1 MKLIPTN
8 DNSNTLYSK
17 QFDENYHSTKDGAIN
32 ETLYKHIYPALKFHE
47 DKNHI
52 VILDI
57 CYGLGYNTLLT
68 VLELIKLGKSAKIIS
83 PEFDLELIQSLN
95 QFEYPKEFEVLR
107 KIIHQLSTTQSY
119 KDSQFEI
126 KIIIGDAR
134 EYLKSSQENFD
145 IVYQDPFSLQKNP
158 LLWTREYFAQIKNVL
173 KNDGILTTYST
184 ATNARMGMYENGF
197 FIYQNSSKFIRA
209 GTLASLTPINGY
221 EMIDMRLKK
230 ERNKEAKSLR
240 DMEFS

>member
-1 MKLIPTN
+1 MELIPTN

-17 QFDENYHSTKDGAIN
+17 QFDECYHSTKDGAIN
-32 ETLYKHIYPALKFHE
+32 ETLYKHIYPALGFHE
-47 DKNHI
+47 DKDHL

-68 VLELIKLGKSAKIIS
+68 LLELLKQGKSAKIIS
-83 PEFDLELIQSLN
+83 PEFDLNLVQSLSN
-95 QFEYPKEFEVLR
+95 FEYPNEFEPLR
-107 KIIHQLSTTQSY
+107 KIIDSLSSTQSY

-126 KIIIGDAR
+126 QIIIGDAR
-134 EYLKSSQENFD
+134 EYLQSSQEQFD

-158 LLWTREYFAQIKNVL
+158 LLWTKEYFSQIKNVL

-197 FIYQNSSKFIRA
+197 FIYQNSSEYTRA
-209 GTLASLTPINGY
+209 GTLASLSPIDGY
-221 EMIDMRLKK
+221 EMIDMKLKK